1 VETLRWSIVYV
12 YLDPSV
18 GREQAG
24 NRPALIMSDETFNRN
39 MEVVTVLPITSHRPG
54 RTVYPNEVLLT
65 VEESGLDVESIVMA
79 HQIRTISQNRIKRRV
94 ASLDSPVLQEACLEA
109 VRIHLG
115 MY

>member
-1 VETLRWSIVYV
+1 METLRWSIVYV

-18 GREQAG
+18 GRDKAG

-39 MEVVTVLPITSHRPG
+39 MEVVTVVPITSHRPG
-54 RTVYPNEVLLT
+54 RKVYPNEVLLS
-65 VEESGLDVESIVMA
+65 VEESGLEVESIVMA
-79 HQIRTISQNRIKRRV
+79 HQIRTISRGRIKRRV
-94 ASLDSPVLQEACLEA
+94 ARLTSPVLQEACLEA